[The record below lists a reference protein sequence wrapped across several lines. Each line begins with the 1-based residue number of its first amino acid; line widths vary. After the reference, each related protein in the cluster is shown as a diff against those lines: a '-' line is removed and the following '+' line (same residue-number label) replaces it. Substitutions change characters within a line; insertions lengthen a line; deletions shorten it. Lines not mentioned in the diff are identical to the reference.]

1 MKIAAT
7 KSLMLAGVA
16 VVVTSSLSMMWAQTS
31 PNSKHPARVR
41 PSQVFLTNAQLD
53 PNENYQVIRAFV
65 RTGSLEP
72 NCFVTMGDTSF
83 VANGTLVF
91 CAPRQPSELGKG
103 ILISVFY
110 PTAPPS
116 GLTLSV
122 TVSQETAKGY
132 GAPVLCD
139 VDGC

>member
-65 RTGSLEP
+65 RTGSL
-72 NCFVTMGDTSF
+72 
-83 VANGTLVF
+83 
-91 CAPRQPSELGKG
+91 
-103 ILISVFY
+103 
-110 PTAPPS
+110 
-116 GLTLSV
+116 
-122 TVSQETAKGY
+122 
-132 GAPVLCD
+132 
-139 VDGC
+139 